1 MNVIITDLEKDEQLE
16 KDKNLMEKYQ
26 ISFHDMKSSMEF
38 EKMPVSI
45 LYWKKKTCFLFDDCL
60 SFERCYKFIN
70 KQKVCLIS
78 NKLLNSLD

>member
-45 LYWKKKTCFLFDDCL
+45 LY
-60 SFERCYKFIN
+60 
-70 KQKVCLIS
+70 
-78 NKLLNSLD
+78 